1 MGDGGCFRGEG
12 AGVVIVLRVLVAMGF
27 AANALPE
34 GRGLLLQGACLRALF
49 GERAA
54 AAFLRRLASA

>member
-12 AGVVIVLRVLVAMGF
+12 AGVVIVLRGLVAMGV

-34 GRGLLLQGACLRALF
+34 GRGLLL
-49 GERAA
+49 
-54 AAFLRRLASA
+54 